1 MAPPPLNSSVRH
13 RKSRM
18 HSLASHREVSKRRKC
33 RFARGTKVSPPRAVR
48 PLAASAALL
57 VRGALV
63 SRISSGAVVS
73 VGKPCLFKE
82 SMALVSGGCLLCN
95 FWPAKVR
102 SARPGCSGS
111 AATSFA
117 PGGGLGSFSSGAT
130 RRTMRAGSV
139 PPGALPNPSINRTCP
154 GKPGHAGYLK
164 R

>member
-1 MAPPPLNSSVRH
+1 
-13 RKSRM
+13 M

-130 RRTMRAGSV
+130 RRTMRAGSM
-139 PPGALPNPSINRTCP
+139 PPGALPNPSINRTANGGSRLLALASAQP
-154 GKPGHAGYLK
+154 PLSAGYLK